1 MSVNKDDPTGNI
13 QNTSNLHDTQLREE
27 LSSVSIDQLHNLL
40 IEPSLSP
47 MGPPSSLDPLHKQFL
62 EEVVEVEQSDG
73 ARCFSEDVWT
83 SIPSTIL
90 PCSSEP

>member
-1 MSVNKDDPTGNI
+1 M
-13 QNTSNLHDTQLREE
+13 EE
-27 LSSVSIDQLHNLL
+27 LSFVSIDQLPNLL
-40 IEPSLSP
+40 TEPSLSP
-47 MGPPSSLDPLHKQFL
+47 TVPPSSPDPLHKQFL

-90 PCSSEP
+90 PCSIEGITVEAHVNPHHGG

>member
-1 MSVNKDDPTGNI
+1 MV
-13 QNTSNLHDTQLREE
+13 
-27 LSSVSIDQLHNLL
+27 
-40 IEPSLSP
+40 
-47 MGPPSSLDPLHKQFL
+47 PPSSPDPLHKQFL

-90 PCSSEP
+90 PCSIGGITVEAHVNPIMEVGG